1 MKFRRLSQEE
11 KEDLDKKFSKLED
24 KYFMNNKIDV
34 FRNVN
39 RYGKLFLRVVVN
51 FIDKDG
57 EYQHATQTFNWNL
70 DGYNKAIHFIEK
82 YERVL

>member
-1 MKFRRLSQEE
+1 MKNNI
-11 KEDLDKKFSKLED
+11 DLMFSKLEE
-24 KYFMNNKIDV
+24 KYFMNNDISV

-70 DGYNKAIHFIEK
+70 DGYSKALKFIEK
-82 YERVL
+82 YERCINEK

>member
-1 MKFRRLSQEE
+1 MKNNI
-11 KEDLDKKFSKLED
+11 DLMFSKLEE
-24 KYFMNNKIDV
+24 KYFMNNDISV

-57 EYQHATQTFNWNL
+57 EYQHTTQTFNWNL
-70 DGYNKAIHFIEK
+70 DGYNKALKFIEK
-82 YERVL
+82 YERCINEK